1 MLERVDAHLPLGETL
16 NEDSLEFDDLK
27 SQFSGREDC
36 HATDLKL
43 FNKKLNHDVQAPSLV
58 YKSDMTLQQM
68 KLADDTLL
76 TRSDCQSINNE
87 LKTERVEQD
96 DPGVYVTL
104 TVLPCGQ
111 KVLKRVRFR

>member
-27 SQFSGREDC
+27 SQFSEREDC